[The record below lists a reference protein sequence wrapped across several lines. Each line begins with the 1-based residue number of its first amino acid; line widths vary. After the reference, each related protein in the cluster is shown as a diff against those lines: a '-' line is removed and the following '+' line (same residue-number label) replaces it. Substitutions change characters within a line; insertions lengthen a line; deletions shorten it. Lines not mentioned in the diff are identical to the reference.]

1 MSTSCAPTL
10 SAFSFFQRIFKQIR
24 SIFLSVSACGMIC
37 VNPNAVC
44 RRGHLNRNRR
54 NHIIIHMRLVN
65 RHRQITEPNFA
76 ENFRRSSKLTV
87 DFLSD
92 FNPPPHVRWTTSDIQ
107 RNPTRVDPAGADV
120 SCVVI
125 SYKSTHTI
133 IIKRT
138 ATQGHDSPPCGAIST
153 RPSHEGRLTQMGI
166 AQMQDTFQSTPLT
179 RGETVLSVAP
189 LSKTLI
195 SIHSPHARGDRVGV
209 LLDAAGIIS
218 IRSPHAR
225 GDPALATPLD
235 AYSIFQSAPLSRGE
249 TTEHRKQALQAVI
262 SIRSPLTRGDQR
274 RAISSLVRLS
284 FQSTPL
290 MRGETQHDILF
301 QRHRAISI
309 HSPHNEGRPP

>member
-1 MSTSCAPTL
+1 MRLCFFQIVRADTVVV
-10 SAFSFFQRIFKQIR
+10 FFFQRIFKQIR

-44 RRGHLNRNRR
+44 RRGRLNHNRR

-65 RHRQITEPNFA
+65 RHRQIAKPNFA

-92 FNPPPHVRWTTSDIQ
+92 FNPLPHVRWTTSDIQ

-138 ATQGHDSPPCGAIST
+138 ATQSHDSPPCGAIS
-153 RPSHEGRLTQMGI
+153 
-166 AQMQDTFQSTPLT
+166 
-179 RGETVLSVAP
+179 
-189 LSKTLI
+189 
-195 SIHSPHARGDRVGV
+195 IHSPH
-209 LLDAAGIIS
+209 
-218 IRSPHAR
+218 
-225 GDPALATPLD
+225 
-235 AYSIFQSAPLSRGE
+235 
-249 TTEHRKQALQAVI
+249 
-262 SIRSPLTRGDQR
+262 TRGDER
-274 RAISSLVRLS
+274 IIGLTTPKNA

-290 MRGETQHDILF
+290 MRGETRAYQIVVLVQH
-301 QRHRAISI
+301 ISI
-309 HSPHNEGRPP
+309 HSPLTRGDSRRKSTSIMQS

>member
-44 RRGHLNRNRR
+44 CRGHLNRNRR

-92 FNPPPHVRWTTSDIQ
+92 FNPLPHVRWTTSDTQ

-138 ATQGHDSPPCGAIST
+138 ATQSHDSPPCGAIST

-166 AQMQDTFQSTPLT
+166 TQMQDTFQSTPLI
-179 RGETVLSVAP
+179 RGET
-189 LSKTLI
+189 
-195 SIHSPHARGDRVGV
+195 
-209 LLDAAGIIS
+209 
-218 IRSPHAR
+218 
-225 GDPALATPLD
+225 
-235 AYSIFQSAPLSRGE
+235 
-249 TTEHRKQALQAVI
+249 
-262 SIRSPLTRGDQR
+262 R
-274 RAISSLVRLS
+274 R
-284 FQSTPL
+284 T
-290 MRGETQHDILF
+290 H
-301 QRHRAISI
+301 
-309 HSPHNEGRPP
+309 